1 MPRGVYERK
10 ARAPK
15 PGSFAAYKASIT
27 QSDMTAKPVVVETDD
42 EISARIAERFEVLE
56 YMTDASI
63 SGEVRSL
70 IVSGPAGLGKS
81 HTVETKLQ
89 AWDPNGDRHTQV
101 KGYVRAPSLFK
112 LLYAH
117 RYPGMVLVFDDADD
131 VFLDEVSIG
140 LLKAVCDSSDRRVV
154 HYMTEA
160 TLIDD
165 STGEVLPKSFQ
176 FDGTIIF
183 ITNQDFDAAI
193 ERGSKLA
200 PHMEALVSRSH
211 YIDLA
216 MKSRRDYMIRIRQ
229 VIANGLLADR
239 GLDEDG
245 QTDVVSFIESNMD
258 SLRELSL
265 RMAIKVANI
274 RRKGGD
280 NWKKVA
286 RVTCCRAA

>member
-1 MPRGVYERK
+1 MPRGVYPRK
-10 ARAPK
+10 PKTARLADK
-15 PGSFAAYKASIT
+15 LTSVE
-27 QSDMTAKPVVVETDD
+27 MTAPVVVETDD

-89 AWDPNGDRHTQV
+89 AWDPDAARHTQV

-165 STGEVLPKSFQ
+165 TGEVLPKSFQ

-216 MKSRRDYMIRIRQ
+216 MKSRRDYMVRIRQ
-229 VIANGLLADR
+229 VIAQGLLADR
-239 GLDEDG
+239 GLDETG
-245 QTDVVSFIESNMD
+245 QADVMDFITANSD
-258 SLRELSL
+258 RLRELSL

-280 NWKKVA
+280 NWQKVA
-286 RVTCCRAA
+286 RITCCRTA